1 MKNLL
6 YFFSAVVLVILAF
19 WAYRVNYE
27 TQQAEAR
34 VEDLR
39 FQIARE
45 RENIAVLRAEW
56 AYLNRPD
63 RLRELAELYFPDL
76 KLMPLNPEHFA
87 TPGMVVYPSES
98 VTIQNAI
105 EAAFRELE
113 EE

>member
-1 MKNLL
+1 MRSVL
-6 YFFSAVVLVILAF
+6 YISSALVLGILAF

-39 FQIARE
+39 YQIARE
-45 RENIAVLRAEW
+45 RENISVLRAEW

-76 KLMPLNPEHFA
+76 KLMPLNPQHFA
-87 TPGMVVYPSES
+87 TPGMVAYPSEA
-98 VTIQNAI
+98 VTIQNAV
-105 EAAFRELE
+105 EAAFRELAE
-113 EE
+113 E